1 MAFAL
6 SRVKI
11 DAALSTFRP
20 RLVEARIGQP
30 RFVATEDELPAAV
43 FTWWNLLDAV
53 MATADIS
60 ERYQTGYLREFQV
73 RRMLS
78 LARLPGMRTYC
89 EIGMNGGHSTA
100 AMLEANA
107 NLIVHSWDLMKFKYS
122 RPVTD
127 LLRTRFG
134 HRVNFHAGDTRR
146 TLTASVFNV
155 TCDLILVDGDHT
167 FEGALRDMRRLKAF
181 ATPQSIVVV
190 DDIALPPGQALDQ
203 LVRHG
208 TLHRLEQWGPYDAP
222 SPRNPCMR
230 TPGPAECKTGARP
243 WLAHQCRPTNCM
255 RWGFAVA
262 AYNLTS
268 TPISRAI

>member
-1 MAFAL
+1 MREL
-6 SRVKI
+6 

-127 LLRTRFG
+127 LLTRFG

-203 LVRHG
+203 L
-208 TLHRLEQWGPYDAP
+208 
-222 SPRNPCMR
+222 
-230 TPGPAECKTGARP
+230 
-243 WLAHQCRPTNCM
+243 CRPTNCM